1 MSWQGTETSYPGIN
15 RNCMIQPPFDTMGR
29 LARRPYL
36 QECRRRRM
44 NLWLGHL
51 RSSLFSP
58 DVKAHVILDL
68 NFRPYTTS
76 VNPRSVPS
84 YGDED
89 GYVTNSGPIR
99 VSLSVI

>member
-1 MSWQGTETSYPGIN
+1 MSWRGTETNYSGIN
-15 RNCMIQPPFDTMGR
+15 RNYMIQPLFDTKGR

-36 QECRRRRM
+36 QECRRRL

-84 YGDED
+84 SGNED
-89 GYVTNSGPIR
+89 GYLTNSGPIR